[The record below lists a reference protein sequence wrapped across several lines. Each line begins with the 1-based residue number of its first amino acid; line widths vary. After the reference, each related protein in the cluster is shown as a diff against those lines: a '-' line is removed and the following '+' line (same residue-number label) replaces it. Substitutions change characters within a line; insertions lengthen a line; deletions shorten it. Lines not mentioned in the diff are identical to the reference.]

1 LRLRLRFQAQANA
14 FDDKPKS
21 IAQSKFKALQE
32 TPEIGLASS
41 QQLAA
46 SSFFDTIPASPM
58 LTMTNMKV
66 LISRT
71 QIAAG
76 VARIGQ
82 EITRDF
88 AGESVIL
95 LGVLKGACLFL
106 SDLARQIELD
116 ATFDFIAVRSY
127 GTQKESAG
135 EVQLIKDVTTPLE
148 DKNVILVEDILDT
161 GLTFSFLRKLL
172 MARKPRTL
180 KFAALLD
187 KPSRRQMPVQADY
200 VGFKIPD
207 EFVVGYGLD
216 YAERFRN
223 LPDICVFSESRNS
236 EDALKS

>member
-1 LRLRLRFQAQANA
+1 MN
-14 FDDKPKS
+14 
-21 IAQSKFKALQE
+21 
-32 TPEIGLASS
+32 S
-41 QQLAA
+41 QMN
-46 SSFFDTIPASPM
+46 I
-58 LTMTNMKV
+58 
-66 LISRT
+66 LISRDK
-71 QIAAG
+71 IADA

-148 DKNVILVEDILDT
+148 NKNVILVEDILDT
-161 GLTFSFLRKLL
+161 GLTFTFLRKLL
-172 MARKPRTL
+172 LARRPRTL

-207 EFVVGYGLD
+207 QFVVGYGLD
-216 YAERFRN
+216 YAERYRN
-223 LPDICVFSESRNS
+223 LPDICV
-236 EDALKS
+236 LKEQ

>member
-1 LRLRLRFQAQANA
+1 R
-14 FDDKPKS
+14 
-21 IAQSKFKALQE
+21 
-32 TPEIGLASS
+32 
-41 QQLAA
+41 QQIEEA
-46 SSFFDTIPASPM
+46 
-58 LTMTNMKV
+58 
-66 LISRT
+66 
-71 QIAAG
+71 
-76 VARIGQ
+76 VARLGQ

-88 AGESVIL
+88 AGGSVIL

-127 GTQKESAG
+127 GTRKESAG

-161 GLTFSFLRKLL
+161 GLTFTFLRKLL
-172 MARKPRTL
+172 LARKPRTL

-187 KPSRRQMPVQADY
+187 KPSRRQMPVEADY

-207 EFVVGYGLD
+207 KFVVGYGLD

-223 LPDICVFSESRNS
+223 LPDICIFA
-236 EDALKS
+236 EDAEK